1 MGFSNL
7 ILNQKAL
14 PLKVKAEPFKFSF
27 GREGRVREAFK
38 FSFGREGRVREKERK
53 RRGSGKHYEIL
64 TKQRP
69 EERKVP
75 HCEGGYVRPD
85 SGYRLQPC
93 TPNLKT

>member
-1 MGFSNL
+1 MVFSNL

-14 PLKVKAEPFKFSF
+14 PLNVKAEP
-27 GREGRVREAFK
+27 FK

-69 EERKVP
+69 EEKKVP

-85 SGYRLQPC
+85 SGYRLQKPRK
-93 TPNLKT
+93 LYKTL